1 MRQFACAFIVC
12 AAATA
17 FAAAPTVHVT
27 KEGASRVVVS
37 IETAGGTSAAAYNRS
52 LQRNLELSGGLSYG
66 EIERLCLFTPYRV

>member
-12 AAATA
+12 AVASA

-37 IETAGGTSAAAYNRS
+37 IETAGGASAAAALTTAVSVTERS
-52 LQRNLELSGGLSYG
+52 SPS
-66 EIERLCLFTPYRV
+66 TPSVRTSRRSPTAW